1 MSKQIDLN
9 PEIKRP
15 MDKANMAN
23 DNLALRNLCGFLNN
37 PAVTGAEPPPKGAQL
52 PTIQTEEALDRSGAT
67 IAPDPLATMSQPMP
81 AADPGTPA
89 IVDNFNRIFFTGRI
103 CVGKDYCAKA
113 VGATIVGFAEPIYY
127 LAKRFLGVGVTADA
141 NKDIPGMRAFLQ
153 AMGNWGRGTINEKYP
168 VTPARA
174 LFVDRIHRLAES
186 GSLPEEY
193 FVEWEKFGED
203 ESLWL
208 NAALARVASQSSSEA
223 RLAFTQVRFKNE
235 FTTLQA
241 EGYTHFHVM
250 TSSKSWLERLAKRN
264 LKPDA
269 PALKDT
275 TEQFAAALDQSV
287 IKQISAHKT
296 GPKLHCLWSDSSPP
310 PSTRLWTL
318 AEFCAACSVA
328 LPASSDSALDGIMM
342 E

>member
-9 PEIKRP
+9 PELKRP
-15 MDKANMAN
+15 LDKANMAN
-23 DNLALRNLCGFLNN
+23 DNLALHNLCGFLNN
-37 PAVTGAEPPPKGAQL
+37 PAVTGAEPPPKGATVL
-52 PTIQTEEALDRSGAT
+52 VPEADAAIDRTGAT
-67 IAPDPLATMSQPMP
+67 IVSDPLSAVVTSPKP
-81 AADPGTPA
+81 LSPELPT
-89 IVDNFNRIFFTGRI
+89 VDENLNRIFFTGRI
-103 CVGKDYCAKA
+103 CVGKDYVAKA

-127 LAKRFLGVGVTADA
+127 LAKRFLGVDVTADA

-186 GSLPEEY
+186 GSLENKY
-193 FVEWEKFGED
+193 CVEWKQFGLD

-208 NAALARVASQSSSEA
+208 NAALSRVETSADAME

-250 TSSKSWLERLAKRN
+250 TSSKEWAERLAKRN
-264 LKPDA
+264 LKPAA
-269 PALKDT
+269 PALRDT
-275 TEQFAAALDQSV
+275 TESLAASLDQNV
-287 IKQISAHKT
+287 IKQISGSKN
-296 GPKLHCLWSDSSPP
+296 GPKLHCIWNSSTPP
-310 PSTRLWTL
+310 PSPRLWTV
-318 AEFCAACSVA
+318 AEFCAACSV
-328 LPASSDSALDGIMM
+328 SSPVLTENNPDSIMM